1 MAQQIIH
8 AYRQAPWRIQIQRI
22 GVFMVA
28 LVIVAVMTG
37 LYLFVSA
44 QTAQAAIELRDYKI
58 AIANSQHNASD
69 LSTQLANFTAA
80 EALQKRATELGY
92 EPYRAEDASYLMIPG
107 YYGRRVLVSAP
118 APGSQPLPQPLVKPA
133 YTQSL
138 WDWMVD
144 SFEIWT
150 ESSVAGGTQ

>member
-1 MAQQIIH
+1 MAQQLIH

-22 GVFMVA
+22 GVFMVI
-28 LVIVAVMTG
+28 LVIAAVMSG

-44 QTAQAAIELRDYKI
+44 QTAQAAIELRNFKAD
-58 AIANSQHNASD
+58 IANSQHNASD
-69 LSTQLANFTAA
+69 LSTQLANLTSA
-80 EALQKRATELGY
+80 EALQERAAKLGY
-92 EPYRAEDASYLMIPG
+92 VPYRAEEANYMVIPG

-138 WDWMVD
+138 WEWMVD

-150 ESSVAGGTQ
+150 ESSSAGGT